1 MLTRV
6 IDREEA
12 LALINGE
19 EGHFFDKKSARL
31 SGEKFQKILVAFAN
45 ADGGDVVLGIEDDK
59 VDPDPIKRWIGLDT
73 MEDYNGILQSLHSIV
88 PQVPASLEF
97 LASKDLSGYILFI
110 KVDKSSQLHQ
120 TASRDVYLRKGAQ
133 SLPVKDPEH
142 LIALKF
148 AKGMASFEDVVV
160 PSVPL
165 ELVVESDEM
174 NSFLSGLANKK
185 LDGLTL
191 AVNENLLDLKSWDPK
206 VSGLV
211 LFSPNPSSS
220 SPNRAGV
227 RITRYE
233 TREDDPERDHLGDSY
248 LFEAPA
254 YQLIHMV
261 VEKITSIMSD
271 MSIWTV
277 DGLQKMSYPPEAIW
291 EIVVNAIIH
300 RDYSLSDDVQIHIYD
315 NRIEVHSPGKLPGFV
330 TVDNILDVRHSRNKQ
345 IVRTLSRYKNPP
357 NKDMG
362 EGLNTAFQKM
372 KEWKLKAPIISEGKN
387 SVIVTIGHTPLAKP
401 EELVLE
407 FLEKNS
413 SITNKQGR
421 EITGIKS
428 ENAMKNVFYSLRD
441 DNRILMIPKGNK
453 TEWVLVSESKDGDLL
468 KS

>member
-1 MLTRV
+1 MLTRI

-12 LALINGE
+12 LELICAE
-19 EGHFFDKKSARL
+19 EGHFFDKKSSRL
-31 SGEKFQKILVAFAN
+31 GGDKLQKILVALAN
-45 ADGGDVVLGIEDDK
+45 ADGGDVILGVEDDK
-59 VDPDPIKRWIGLDT
+59 VDPDPIKRWIGLGT
-73 MEDYNGILQSLHSIV
+73 MEDYNGVLQSLHSIV
-88 PQVPASLEF
+88 PQIPASLEF
-97 LASKDLSGYILFI
+97 LVCKDLPGYALFI
-110 KVDKSSQLHQ
+110 RVDKSSQLHQ

-142 LIALKF
+142 LVALKF

-160 PSVPL
+160 PSVPI
-165 ELVVESDEM
+165 EMVVDSEEM
-174 NSFLSGLANKK
+174 NNFLSGLANKK

-191 AVNENLLDLKSWDPK
+191 AVNENLLDLKTWDPK
-206 VSGLV
+206 VSGLI
-211 LFSPNPSSS
+211 LFSPNPSAC
-220 SPNRAGV
+220 SPHRAGV

-233 TREDDPERDHLGDSY
+233 TKEDDPERDHLGPSY
-248 LFEAPA
+248 PFEAPA

-261 VEKITSIMSD
+261 VDKISSIMSE

-277 DGLQKMSYPPEAIW
+277 NGLQKLSYPPEAIW

-300 RDYSLSDDVQIHIYD
+300 RDYSLSDDVQILIYD

-372 KEWKLKAPIISEGKN
+372 KDWKLKSPTIAEGKN

-428 ENAMKNVFYSLRD
+428 ENAMKNVFYALRD
-441 DNRILMIPKGNK
+441 DKRIVMVPKGNK
-453 TEWVLVSESKDGDLL
+453 TEWILSSQSPDSELIKG
-468 KS
+468 